1 MLINSRMLID
11 NLYTRMSMSS
21 TANYGD
27 PSTYHICTYI
37 QTYTLQQQKYA
48 LVYAT
53 IIVFY
58 YYYTAAAAAHSRYV
72 LYIHTYVYVRVNYFI
87 AKSDPN
93 NVNAHSNNC
102 KQDKKTSTSKTIY

>member
-21 TANYGD
+21 TTNYGD

-53 IIVFY
+53 ITLYFIITILPLLLHIVDMC
-58 YYYTAAAAAHSRYV
+58 YT
-72 LYIHTYVYVRVNYFI
+72 YIHMYMSV
-87 AKSDPN
+87 
-93 NVNAHSNNC
+93 
-102 KQDKKTSTSKTIY
+102 